1 MKIAVALL
9 NSITLRGI
17 LNCIALRGARI
28 TKSSWN
34 DQFIYLFSTVYF
46 WKFQWFSSKHMAI
59 GLHHVFFFIYRVS
72 QNEITGL

>member
-46 WKFQWFSSKHMAI
+46 WKFQ
-59 GLHHVFFFIYRVS
+59 
-72 QNEITGL
+72 

>member
-17 LNCIALRGARI
+17 LNYIALQGTRI
-28 TKSSWN
+28 TESSWN

-46 WKFQWFSSKHMAI
+46 WKFQ
-59 GLHHVFFFIYRVS
+59 
-72 QNEITGL
+72 